1 MVQNVKKAIQIW
13 QTDGKMPAKRLI
25 LLKVRIFIP
34 SFLRSP
40 PGEQYSPAECDEA
53 WTRLLQY
60 LEQCTRSLS
69 LTKFIL
75 VTKFC

>member
-1 MVQNVKKAIQIW
+1 
-13 QTDGKMPAKRLI
+13 MPAIRLI

-40 PGEQYSPAECDEA
+40 PGEQYSLAEYDEA

-60 LEQCTRSLS
+60 LEQCIRSLYQ
-69 LTKFIL
+69 
-75 VTKFC
+75 